1 MPRSEQKDAKAP
13 GKSQGQASYARGD
26 TRNLLRVALALSKL
40 EHPTLNNLA
49 RETGHVKS
57 GILRDIERLQAYLG
71 IVIEK
76 RGPEYLLHSWGPVV
90 KSAEGIEQFLSA
102 SLGEGKS

>member
-1 MPRSEQKDAKAP
+1 MPPSEHKVAKAP
-13 GKSQGQASYARGD
+13 GKSQGKASYARGD

-40 EHPTLNNLA
+40 ERPTLINLA

-71 IVIEK
+71 IVIDK
-76 RGPEYLLHSWGPVV
+76 RGSEYVLLSWGPVV
-90 KSAEGIEQFLSA
+90 KSADGIEGFLRS
-102 SLGEGKS
+102 SIGEGE

>member
-1 MPRSEQKDAKAP
+1 MPPSDHTAERAP
-13 GKSQGQASYARGD
+13 GKSQGQATYARGD

-40 EHPTLNNLA
+40 ERPTLINLA

-71 IVIEK
+71 IVIDK
-76 RGPEYLLHSWGPVV
+76 RGSEYLLLSWGPVV

-102 SLGEGKS
+102 SIREDK